1 MKSLKEYI
9 VESTKTYPF
18 KIGVAG
24 VIPEGFDNR
33 LRNAMEK
40 FSVVSMS
47 KGKKTPIQKQPPEFP
62 QLENTEVTYWDV
74 EIRYPTTDAILHE
87 YLSNVCTVAK
97 SSIVVRNAN
106 ARISDHDNEQTDDN
120 ATYEVL
126 LTKEDLAGP
135 SAQADVG
142 GNRVME
148 LLKELEAARKE
159 RADNTDG
166 FKAEAM
172 KEEPQNTKSAMG
184 S

>member
-40 FSVVSMS
+40 FSVVS
-47 KGKKTPIQKQPPEFP
+47 